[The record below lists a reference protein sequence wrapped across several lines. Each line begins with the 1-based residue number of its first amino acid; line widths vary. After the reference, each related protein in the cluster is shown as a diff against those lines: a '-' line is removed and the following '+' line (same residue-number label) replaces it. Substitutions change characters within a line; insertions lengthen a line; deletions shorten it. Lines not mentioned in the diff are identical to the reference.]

1 MPSSRLDP
9 GMMSSESNV
18 IKTVHFLVIQK
29 SETKVSVSS
38 LFFFYTVERREE
50 GGGGGQNDS
59 TVTYG

>member
-38 LFFFYTVERREE
+38 LFFFTQLRGERRVGE
-50 GGGGGQNDS
+50 GDRM
-59 TVTYG
+59 TVQ